1 MSLIARLICMPN
13 KITEIKAFEP
23 VDNNSGAEITFSTYT
38 SRKSFHL
45 PKPSSPESVKPM
57 AIESFALDPQTYYD
71 WMNEVESFH
80 IRNVSK
86 KS

>member
-23 VDNNSGAEITFSTYT
+23 ANDNSGAEITFSTAT

-45 PKPSSPESVKPM
+45 PKPPSPESVKPM
-57 AIESFALDPQTYYD
+57 AIESFAVDPQTYYD
-71 WMNEVESFH
+71 WMNEVESLH
-80 IRNVSK
+80 IQNGLE

>member
-1 MSLIARLICMPN
+1 MSD
-13 KITEIKAFEP
+13 KITKISAFEP
-23 VDNNSGAEITFSTYT
+23 VDDNSGAEITFSTDR

-45 PKPSSPESVKPM
+45 PKPSSPDSVKPM

-71 WMNEVESFH
+71 WMNEVEYFH
-80 IRNVSK
+80 IQNGPK

>member
-1 MSLIARLICMPN
+1 MSYE
-13 KITEIKAFEP
+13 ITEIKAFEP
-23 VDNNSGAEITFSTYT
+23 ANDNSGAEITFSTAT

-71 WMNEVESFH
+71 WMNEVESYH
-80 IRNVSK
+80 IQNGPD

>member
-1 MSLIARLICMPN
+1 M
-13 KITEIKAFEP
+13 
-23 VDNNSGAEITFSTYT
+23 DDNSGAEITFSTDR

-45 PKPSSPESVKPM
+45 PKPSSPKSVKPI

-71 WMNEVESFH
+71 WMNEVASYH
-80 IRNVSK
+80 IQNGPD

>member
-1 MSLIARLICMPN
+1 MSHE
-13 KITEIKAFEP
+13 ITEINAFEP
-23 VDNNSGAEITFSTYT
+23 VDGNSGAEITFSTAT
-38 SRKSFHL
+38 SRKSFQL

-71 WMNEVESFH
+71 WMNEVESYH
-80 IRNVSK
+80 IQNGHE

>member
-1 MSLIARLICMPN
+1 MSYE
-13 KITEIKAFEP
+13 ITEINAFEP
-23 VDNNSGAEITFSTYT
+23 VVGNSGAEITFSTAT
-38 SRKSFHL
+38 SRKSFQL

-71 WMNEVESFH
+71 WMNEVESYH
-80 IRNVSK
+80 IQNGHE

>member
-1 MSLIARLICMPN
+1 MSHN
-13 KITEIKAFEP
+13 IKGINAFEP
-23 VDNNSGAEITFSTYT
+23 MDDNSGAEITFSTYT

-71 WMNEVESFH
+71 WMNEVESLH
-80 IRNVSK
+80 IHNGPE

>member
-1 MSLIARLICMPN
+1 MKN
-13 KITEIKAFEP
+13 KISEIWAFEP
-23 VDNNSGAEITFSTYT
+23 VDDSFGAEITFSTDR

-71 WMNEVESFH
+71 WMNEVESFY
-80 IRNVSK
+80 IQNGSK